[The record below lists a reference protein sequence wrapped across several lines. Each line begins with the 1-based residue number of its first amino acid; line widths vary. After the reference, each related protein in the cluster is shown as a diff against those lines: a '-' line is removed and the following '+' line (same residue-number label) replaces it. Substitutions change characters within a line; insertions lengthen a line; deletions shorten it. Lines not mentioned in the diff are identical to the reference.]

1 MIVRQSSF
9 QLDAR
14 VHASK
19 FTVLVADD
27 CAANRRLFE
36 VLFSSCGC
44 SVSLVEDGAEAL
56 SAALSQHFD
65 LICLDRH
72 MPNASGDE
80 VAEAVRSAYGRAPRP
95 FLVLS
100 TSDPRPGD
108 VPYAFDA
115 VLPKPFTPHD
125 VATVVAKALHSAISG
140 KGRSGRIGRPGG
152 GSAAPAA
159 LGG

>member
-9 QLDAR
+9 RSGAHVD
-14 VHASK
+14 ASK
-19 FTVLVADD
+19 FRVLVADD

-36 VLFSSCGC
+36 VLYESCGC
-44 SVSLVEDGAEAL
+44 SVTLAEDGAEAI

-72 MPNASGDE
+72 MPYVSGDE
-80 VAEAVRSAYGRAPRP
+80 VAEAVRAAYGRAPRP

-108 VPYAFDA
+108 APYAFDA
-115 VLPKPFTPHD
+115 VLPKPFTPQD
-125 VATVVAKALHSAISG
+125 VAAVVAKAVHSALSG

-152 GSAAPAA
+152 GAAPVAMS
-159 LGG
+159 

>member
-9 QLDAR
+9 GFGAQVD
-14 VHASK
+14 ASK
-19 FTVLVADD
+19 FRVLVADD

-36 VLFSSCGC
+36 VLYRSCGC
-44 SVSLVEDGAEAL
+44 SVTLAEDGAEAM

-72 MPNASGDE
+72 MPHVSGDE
-80 VAEAVRSAYGRAPRP
+80 VAELVRTAYGRAPRP

-108 VPYAFDA
+108 APYAFDA
-115 VLPKPFTPHD
+115 VLPKPFTPND
-125 VATVVAKALHSAISG
+125 VAAVVAKAIHSAISG

-159 LGG
+159 LS